1 MEEFVELRKA
11 KLKGMAKELQIYLGF
26 LMLVFA
32 GKAMLPED
40 EESVANQV
48 VKLIAQNSFRMT
60 QRGLL
65 EISFFFDPNSV
76 ATILK
81 SPIPSIRF
89 FTDFARM
96 LGNTWDE
103 TWDVL
108 IGEESKHDKTG
119 KLYYFSK
126 IVPISSSAVDFFDI
140 FDTYNKDRG
149 Y

>member
-1 MEEFVELRKA
+1 
-11 KLKGMAKELQIYLGF
+11 MAKELQIYLGF
-26 LMLVFA
+26 LMMVFA

-40 EESVANQV
+40 EESVANQIL
-48 VKLIAQNSFRMT
+48 KMIAQNSFRMT

-76 ATILK
+76 MTILK
-81 SPIPSIRF
+81 SPLPSMRI
-89 FTDFARM
+89 FADLTKM

-103 TWDVL
+103 TWDVI
-108 IGEESKHDKTG
+108 IGEDNKQDKAD

-126 IVPISSSAVDFFDI
+126 IVPISSSIVDFFDI
-140 FDTYNKDRG
+140 FETYNKDRG